1 MILLFYHIAI
11 FFSPKLFCHN
21 DMVIT
26 LAQGNKMARIQMKVL
41 IRIDV
46 EYIVLGSMYLSI
58 QKKFENAITAL

>member
-1 MILLFYHIAI
+1 
-11 FFSPKLFCHN
+11 
-21 DMVIT
+21 MVIT